1 LKHETLQINI
11 LKTND
16 VIHMSYYMN
25 LRCFNAT
32 IKYTYTFALTSDPSD
47 ALVIT
52 GIHEQYGGPVHL
64 FIGTGHSLWGI
75 TIMPFIEVYNIDSD
89 LYELKCHSIFKSVSH
104 TEASWRRTF
113 GHLIQT
119 ASAESRFFP
128 EDLRRRSIDPTI
140 SGQNPSSF
148 ETLFPL
154 GYNDLQTK
162 VMKDVPSSS

>member
-1 LKHETLQINI
+1 MRLEHEALHINI

-25 LRCFNAT
+25 LRCLNT
-32 IKYTYTFALTSDPSD
+32 KIKYIYTFALTSNPSN

-52 GIHEQYGGPVHL
+52 GILWTVREYCSL

-75 TIMPFIEVYNIDSD
+75 IIMPLIELYNIDSD
-89 LYELKCHSIFKSVSH
+89 LYGLEGHSIFKSVSN

-119 ASAESRFFP
+119 ASAENRFFL
-128 EDLRRRSIDPTI
+128 EDLRRRSIGPTVAPFAVLDRF
-140 SGQNPSSF
+140 S
-148 ETLFPL
+148 
-154 GYNDLQTK
+154 
-162 VMKDVPSSS
+162 